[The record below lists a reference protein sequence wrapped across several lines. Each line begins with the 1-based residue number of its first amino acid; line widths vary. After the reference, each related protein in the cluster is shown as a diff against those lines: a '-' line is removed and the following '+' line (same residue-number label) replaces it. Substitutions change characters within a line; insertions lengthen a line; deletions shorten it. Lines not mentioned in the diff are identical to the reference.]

1 MKIERHPYSRT
12 LCRVM
17 TAKGYRYFNS
27 AQQAAEWVVRYE
39 RFADISIEWG
49 NLPYWT
55 RTKS

>member
-17 TAKGYRYFNS
+17 TANGYRYFNS

-49 NLPYWT
+49 NLPY
-55 RTKS
+55 

>member
-1 MKIERHPYSRT
+1 MKIERHPYNRT

-17 TAKGYRYFNS
+17 TANGYRYFNS
-27 AQQAAEWVVRYE
+27 AVRYE

-55 RTKS
+55 RRKS